1 MYCWRARLFRTAAK
15 TMGESIIAIEPEKKP
30 APDRPGKV
38 VDHPASALGLA
49 AKRARPQKRHFFA
62 LVSFALLV
70 IAPSLAS
77 VGYLYTRAADQYAS
91 TLAFSIRGNEP
102 LPQIGLLGMIAQNV
116 SGGGTDAE
124 IIYEFIRSQQMVE
137 AALVSMPLETMFNRP
152 ERDFV
157 FRLGE
162 GRPIEDMVEYWN
174 WTTDITFD
182 GATGLVR
189 FEARAFDPGDA
200 RRISEF
206 VLAESTRI
214 VNDLSAQARQDAVN
228 VAKLSLTEAENRL
241 RDVRRKVRE
250 FRDVERALDPTED
263 ARAAL
268 GLMAVLEQSLAE
280 TQVERDT
287 QAALI
292 GPRAPQIARLNQRIE
307 SLQKRIDEER
317 GRLGA
322 GAGAAGVVDGE
333 RLFSELLGEY
343 EDLRVER
350 EFAEQAYMS
359 TLAAYE
365 QSQVEARRQT
375 RYLSPHIA
383 PTLSVEAQHPQ
394 RAMISMAIF
403 IILLVSW
410 SVMLLV
416 VYNIRDRR

>member
-1 MYCWRARLFRTAAK
+1 MRSVVHAAADARGARAITA
-15 TMGESIIAIEPEKKP
+15 EPEKKP
-30 APDRPGKV
+30 APDKHGKV

-49 AKRARPQKRHFFA
+49 AKRARPRKRHFFA
-62 LVSFALLV
+62 LASFALLV
-70 IAPSLAS
+70 IAPSLAA

-102 LPQIGLLGMIAQNV
+102 LPQLGLLGMIAQNV

-124 IIYEFIRSQQMVE
+124 IVYEFIRSQQMVE
-137 AALVSMPLETMFNRP
+137 AALVSLPLETMFNRP
-152 ERDFV
+152 EDDFV
-157 FRLGE
+157 FRLGVD
-162 GRPIEDMVEYWN
+162 RPIEELVDYWN
-174 WTTDITFD
+174 WITDISFD

-189 FEARAFDPGDA
+189 FEARAFDPEDA
-200 RRISEF
+200 RRIAEF

-214 VNDLSAQARQDAVN
+214 VNDLSAQARLDAVS
-228 VAKLSLTEAENRL
+228 VAKLTLTEAEDRL
-241 RDVRRKVRE
+241 REARRKVRA
-250 FRDVERALDPTED
+250 FRDVEQAIDPTED

-317 GRLGA
+317 SRLGA
-322 GAGAAGVVDGE
+322 GAASGDGGE
-333 RLFSELLGEY
+333 RLFSQLLGEY
-343 EDLRVER
+343 EDLRVEQ
-350 EFAEQAYMS
+350 EFAERAYIS
-359 TLAAYE
+359 TLASYE
-365 QSQVEARRQT
+365 QAQIEARRQT

-394 RAMISMAIF
+394 RAMIGMAIF
-403 IILLVSW
+403 VILLVSW
-410 SVMLLV
+410 SVVLLV